1 VTDGKTDGAPTM
13 TVVIADDQ
21 TLVRR
26 GFRLILKA
34 AGIDVVAEAADGEQA
49 VAAVLGHQPDVVLMD
64 IRMPRVDGIEA
75 TRQIATAWPPLAPAD
90 VTPSHPP
97 DTDGRPRIIILTTFD
112 LDKYV
117 YAALTAGASGFL
129 LKDVTPEHL
138 VAAIQLVRTGD
149 ALLDP
154 SITRRLV
161 ERFASAPAAQA
172 PSGLAVAT
180 ASSADRVTGRAGTAG
195 CDVSALTPREL
206 EVLGLVARG
215 MSNTEI
221 AASLVLSEA
230 TVKTHVARILTKL
243 GLRDRVQAVVLA
255 YESGLISPGT

>member
-1 VTDGKTDGAPTM
+1 VTDAAAGENAGDARPV

-49 VAAVLGHQPDVVLMD
+49 VAAAGEHQPDVVLMD

-75 TRQIATAWPPLAPAD
+75 TRQIITAHL
-90 VTPSHPP
+90 HPV
-97 DTDGRPRIIILTTFD
+97 DGRPRIIILTTFD

-149 ALLDP
+149 ALLAP
-154 SITRRLV
+154 SITRRLI
-161 ERFASAPAAQA
+161 ERFASAPAVAQA
-172 PSGLAVAT
+172 PPAFA
-180 ASSADRVTGRAGTAG
+180 ASSASSAAGVPGRAGF
-195 CDVSALTPREL
+195 ALTPREL

-215 MSNTEI
+215 MSNSEI
-221 AASLVLSEA
+221 AASLVLSES
-230 TVKTHVARILTKL
+230 TVKTHVARILSKL

-255 YESGLISPGT
+255 YESGLISPGS